1 MAEAFPTSFAP
12 GRYGKA
18 EGRPGV
24 QVRERQVGLLVSV
37 IARRGA
43 AASTAVATTATTLQ
57 QDFGLGALTVLG
69 VGPGHW
75 WIESASSARSADDL
89 QTMFGDSAS
98 VFDLTDSRVVFELG
112 GPRIR
117 DALAKMLPIDLH
129 PSVFR
134 TGDVAV
140 TIANHIGVTL
150 WRTTDSPS
158 PDAQTADAP
167 QYRLAVARSYAASF
181 WRGFVASAAEYGC
194 EASPELSP

>member
-1 MAEAFPTSFAP
+1 MAEPLPMDFAP
-12 GRYGKA
+12 GRHGKA
-18 EGRPGV
+18 EGRAGV
-24 QVRERQVGLLVSV
+24 TVRERSVGLLASV

-43 AASTAVATTATTLQ
+43 AATVGSTLATLQ
-57 QDFGLGALTVLG
+57 RDFGGDAPTLLG

-75 WIESASSARSADDL
+75 WVESASVPLSGDDL
-89 QTMFGDSAS
+89 QTRLEGMAS
-98 VFDLTDSRVVFELG
+98 VFDLTDSRVVLELG

-150 WRTTDSPS
+150 WRTSDPPS
-158 PDAQTADAP
+158 ADAP

-194 EASPELSP
+194 EASPEVSP

>member
-1 MAEAFPTSFAP
+1 MADQLPTRFAP
-12 GRYGKA
+12 GRYGKT

-24 QVRERQVGLLVSV
+24 QVRERHIGLLASV

-43 AASTAVATTATTLQ
+43 APAAAAAIERLP
-57 QDFGLGALTVLG
+57 DRAALTVLG

-75 WIESASSARSADDL
+75 WIESAASARSADDL
-89 QTMFGDSAS
+89 QTMFEGVAS

-117 DALAKMLPIDLH
+117 DTLAKMLPIDLH

-134 TGDVAV
+134 PGDVAV
-140 TIANHIGVTL
+140 TIASHIGVTL
-150 WRTTDSPS
+150 WRTSDPPSTDT
-158 PDAQTADAP
+158 QTADAP

-194 EASPELSP
+194 EASPEVSP

>member
-1 MAEAFPTSFAP
+1 MAETLPTHFAP

-18 EGRPGV
+18 DGRPGV
-24 QVRERQVGLLVSV
+24 QVCARRIGLLASV

-43 AASTAVATTATTLQ
+43 AKTLAATLEREL
-57 QDFGLGALTVLG
+57 DGDVLTVLG
-69 VGPGHW
+69 IAPGHW

-89 QTMFGDSAS
+89 QTMFEGSAS
-98 VFDLTDSRVVFELG
+98 VFDLTDSRVVLEIG

-129 PSVFR
+129 SSVFR

-140 TIANHIGVTL
+140 TIASHIGVTL
-150 WRTTDSPS
+150 WRMA
-158 PDAQTADAP
+158 DAQTADAP
-167 QYRLAVARSYAASF
+167 QYRLAVARSYFDSF

-194 EASPELSP
+194 EVSPEVSP

>member
-1 MAEAFPTSFAP
+1 MAETLATHFAP

-18 EGRPGV
+18 DGRPGV
-24 QVRERQVGLLVSV
+24 QVRARRIGLLASV

-43 AASTAVATTATTLQ
+43 AKTLAATLERELDGDT
-57 QDFGLGALTVLG
+57 LTVLG
-69 VGPGHW
+69 IAPGHW

-89 QTMFGDSAS
+89 QTMFVGSAS
-98 VFDLTDSRVVFELG
+98 VFDLTDSRVVLEIG

-140 TIANHIGVTL
+140 TIASHIGVTL
-150 WRTTDSPS
+150 WRMA
-158 PDAQTADAP
+158 DAQTADAP
-167 QYRLAVARSYAASF
+167 QYRLAVARSYFGSF

-194 EASPELSP
+194 EVSPEVSP

>member
-1 MAEAFPTSFAP
+1 MADTLPTHFAP

-18 EGRPGV
+18 DGRPGV
-24 QVRERQVGLLVSV
+24 KVYARRIGLLASV

-43 AASTAVATTATTLQ
+43 AKTLAATLEREL
-57 QDFGLGALTVLG
+57 DGDVLTVLG
-69 VGPGHW
+69 IGPGHW

-89 QTMFGDSAS
+89 QTMFQGSAS
-98 VFDLTDSRVVFELG
+98 VFDLTDSRVVLEIG

-140 TIANHIGVTL
+140 TIASHIGVTL
-150 WRTTDSPS
+150 WRMA
-158 PDAQTADAP
+158 DAQTADAP
-167 QYRLAVARSYAASF
+167 QYRLAVARSYFGSF

-194 EASPELSP
+194 EVSPEVSP

>member
-1 MAEAFPTSFAP
+1 MAETLPTHFAP

-18 EGRPGV
+18 DGRPGV
-24 QVRERQVGLLVSV
+24 QVCARRIGLLASV

-43 AASTAVATTATTLQ
+43 AKTLAATLEREL
-57 QDFGLGALTVLG
+57 DGDVLTVLG
-69 VGPGHW
+69 IGPGHW

-89 QTMFGDSAS
+89 QTMFEGSAS
-98 VFDLTDSRVVFELG
+98 VFDLTDSRVVLEIG

-140 TIANHIGVTL
+140 TIASHIGVTL
-150 WRTTDSPS
+150 WRMA
-158 PDAQTADAP
+158 DAQTADAP
-167 QYRLAVARSYAASF
+167 QYRLAVARSYFGSF
-181 WRGFVASAAEYGC
+181 WRGLVASAAEYGC
-194 EASPELSP
+194 EVSPEVSP

>member
-1 MAEAFPTSFAP
+1 MADQLPTRFAP

-24 QVRERQVGLLVSV
+24 QVRERHIGLLASV

-43 AASTAVATTATTLQ
+43 APAAAAAIERLP
-57 QDFGLGALTVLG
+57 DRAALTVLG

-75 WIESASSARSADDL
+75 WIESAASARSADDL
-89 QTMFGDSAS
+89 QTMFEGVAS

-117 DALAKMLPIDLH
+117 DTLAKMLPIDLH

-134 TGDVAV
+134 PGDVAV
-140 TIANHIGVTL
+140 TIASHIGVTL
-150 WRTTDSPS
+150 WRTSDARTAE
-158 PDAQTADAP
+158 AQTAGAP

-194 EASPELSP
+194 DASPEVSP

>member
-1 MAEAFPTSFAP
+1 MAETLPTHFAP

-18 EGRPGV
+18 DGRPGV
-24 QVRERQVGLLVSV
+24 QVRARRIGLLASV
-37 IARRGA
+37 IARRDA
-43 AASTAVATTATTLQ
+43 AKTLAATLERELDGDT
-57 QDFGLGALTVLG
+57 LTVLG
-69 VGPGHW
+69 IAPGHW

-89 QTMFGDSAS
+89 QTMFVGSAS
-98 VFDLTDSRVVFELG
+98 VFDLTDSRVVFEVS

-134 TGDVAV
+134 PGDVAV
-140 TIANHIGVTL
+140 TIASHIGVTL
-150 WRTTDSPS
+150 WQTS
-158 PDAQTADAP
+158 DAQTAGAP

-194 EASPELSP
+194 EASPEVSP

>member
-1 MAEAFPTSFAP
+1 M
-12 GRYGKA
+12 
-18 EGRPGV
+18 
-24 QVRERQVGLLVSV
+24 QVRARRIGLLASV

-43 AASTAVATTATTLQ
+43 AKTLAATLERELDGDT
-57 QDFGLGALTVLG
+57 LTVLG
-69 VGPGHW
+69 IAPGHW

-89 QTMFGDSAS
+89 QTMFVGSAS
-98 VFDLTDSRVVFELG
+98 VFDLTDSRVVFEVS

-134 TGDVAV
+134 PGDVAV
-140 TIANHIGVTL
+140 TIASHIGVTL
-150 WRTTDSPS
+150 WQTS
-158 PDAQTADAP
+158 DAQTAGAP

-194 EASPELSP
+194 EASPEVSP

>member
-1 MAEAFPTSFAP
+1 MAETLPTHFAP

-18 EGRPGV
+18 DGRPGV
-24 QVRERQVGLLVSV
+24 QVRARRIGLLASV

-43 AASTAVATTATTLQ
+43 AKTLAATLERELDGDT
-57 QDFGLGALTVLG
+57 LTVLG
-69 VGPGHW
+69 IAPGHW

-89 QTMFGDSAS
+89 QTMFVGSAS
-98 VFDLTDSRVVFELG
+98 VFYLTDSRVVFEVS

-134 TGDVAV
+134 PGDVAV
-140 TIANHIGVTL
+140 TIASHIGVTL
-150 WRTTDSPS
+150 WQTS
-158 PDAQTADAP
+158 DAQTAGAP

-194 EASPELSP
+194 EASPEVSP

>member
-1 MAEAFPTSFAP
+1 MAETLATHFAP

-18 EGRPGV
+18 DGRPGV
-24 QVRERQVGLLVSV
+24 QVRARRIGLLASV

-43 AASTAVATTATTLQ
+43 AKTLAATLERELDGDT
-57 QDFGLGALTVLG
+57 LTVLG
-69 VGPGHW
+69 IAPGHW

-89 QTMFGDSAS
+89 QTMFEGSAS
-98 VFDLTDSRVVFELG
+98 VFDLTDSRVVFEVS

-134 TGDVAV
+134 PGDVAV
-140 TIANHIGVTL
+140 TIASHIGVTL
-150 WRTTDSPS
+150 WQTA
-158 PDAQTADAP
+158 DAQTAGAP
-167 QYRLAVARSYAASF
+167 QYRLAVARSYFGSF

-194 EASPELSP
+194 EASPEVSP